1 MPRLQIDRV
10 AWEAG
15 FAAGAAGERGKCPY
29 PPGTVERWSWE
40 AGFVEGKASR
50 RNPARKRTD
59 ENDQLTRAVEI
70 LRAAY
75 VPAATRGT
83 MAQAIGAALNV
94 LEGGADYDQA
104 A

>member
-1 MPRLQIDRV
+1 MPRLQQDRE

-15 FAAGAAGERGKCPY
+15 FHAGAARERGKCPH

-50 RNPARKRTD
+50 RNPARTTD
-59 ENDQLTRAVEI
+59 ENDQITQAVEI

-83 MAQAIGAALNV
+83 LAEAIGEALDILDAGGDAFAA
-94 LEGGADYDQA
+94 
-104 A
+104 

>member
-1 MPRLQIDRV
+1 MPKLQQDRE

-15 FAAGAAGERGKCPY
+15 FHAGAAGERGKCPH

-59 ENDQLTRAVEI
+59 ENDQITRAVEI
-70 LRAAY
+70 LRAVY
-75 VPAATRGT
+75 VPSVTRG
-83 MAQAIGAALNV
+83 ALAEAVGEVLDILDAGGDAFAA
-94 LEGGADYDQA
+94 
-104 A
+104 

>member
-1 MPRLQIDRV
+1 MPRLQQDRA
-10 AWEAG
+10 AWEEG
-15 FAAGAAGERGKCPY
+15 FRAAAAGERGKCPY

-83 MAQAIGAALNV
+83 LAEAIGAALDV
-94 LEGGADYDQA
+94 LEGGDDDPA